1 MVTSMPPEP
10 STTCANCAGAL
21 PSPDELGASFDGNT
35 LCPAC
40 AAELERNADGGLE
53 QSPGEPDAHN
63 AEKVAAKRDL
73 GIRISLF
80 SPLLWAVSFEFE
92 MLVALAA
99 ALAMYRYNFF
109 WGRGDHPL
117 SYYLRLPFAQEFCYA
132 LLAPFV
138 FVAGL
143 RWPIERHNWPKR
155 SLLFFLGGLA
165 FSVVH
170 VAIRGLL
177 SPVYDPRT
185 QTYFH
190 AIYNA
195 HTHTFEL
202 HWLAF
207 QVLFAFNIVDDLVSV
222 YVPILVIAHAVCYYK
237 SWRER
242 ELRASQLEAQLS
254 KAYLRSLKSQLQP
267 HFLFNTLHS
276 ISSLM
281 HSDLGAAEKMIARLS
296 ELLRM
301 SLEDGAAQTTT
312 LSRELE
318 FVTAY
323 LDIEKVRFS
332 DRMKVT
338 FDIAPGTLDA
348 EVPHLML
355 QPLVENAVKHGVARR
370 TAGGEIAISA
380 TRDEGRLLIR
390 VRDNGPDLNGASGG
404 MAPTGGVGLRATRE
418 RLDRLYG
425 TNQQFSLAALPDGG
439 VEARVTLPFRSE
451 ARP

>member
-1 MVTSMPPEP
+1 M
-10 STTCANCAGAL
+10 
-21 PSPDELGASFDGNT
+21 
-35 LCPAC
+35 
-40 AAELERNADGGLE
+40 
-53 QSPGEPDAHN
+53 
-63 AEKVAAKRDL
+63 
-73 GIRISLF
+73 GIRMSLR

-92 MLVALAA
+92 MLVAIAA

-109 WGRGDHPL
+109 WDRTANTL
-117 SYYLRLPFAQEFCYA
+117 SYYLRVPFIQEFCYA

-143 RWPIERHNWPKR
+143 RWPIQLRNWKKR

-195 HTHTFEL
+195 KTHSFQVE
-202 HWLAF
+202 WLAF
-207 QVLFAFNIVDDLVSV
+207 KVLFAFNVVDDIVSV
-222 YVPILVIAHAVCYYK
+222 YVPILMIAHAVCYYK

-242 ELRASQLEAQLS
+242 ELRASQLEAQLT

-281 HSDLGAAEKMIARLS
+281 HSDLRAAEKMIARLS

-301 SLEDGAAQTTT
+301 SLEDGAAQMTT

-318 FVTAY
+318 FVSAY
-323 LDIEKVRFS
+323 LDIEKVRFA

-338 FDIAPGTLDA
+338 FDIASGTLDA
-348 EVPHLML
+348 EIPHLVL
-355 QPLVENAVKHGVARR
+355 QPLVENAVKHGVSRR
-370 TAGGEIAISA
+370 TTGGEIAISA
-380 TRDEGRLLIR
+380 RQGEGRLVIR
-390 VRDNGPDLNGASGG
+390 IRDNGPDRDGGNGGL
-404 MAPTGGVGLRATRE
+404 APTGGVGLRATRE
-418 RLDRLYG
+418 RLNRIYG
-425 TNQQFSLAALPDGG
+425 AQQDFNLTTLPDGG
-439 VEARVTLPFRSE
+439 AEARITLPFRLD

>member
-1 MVTSMPPEP
+1 MVVEPNPVCAKCAVALPRDTCVNIDGSRFCPTCAAEVQKLSPPSELACPPPPEQ
-10 STTCANCAGAL
+10 
-21 PSPDELGASFDGNT
+21 ELGAA
-35 LCPAC
+35 P
-40 AAELERNADGGLE
+40 
-53 QSPGEPDAHN
+53 
-63 AEKVAAKRDL
+63 AKRDL
-73 GIRISLF
+73 GIQVSLR

-99 ALAMYRYNFF
+99 ALAMYRYNYF
-109 WGRGDHPL
+109 WGRASTL
-117 SYYLRLPFAQEFCYA
+117 SAALRLPFVQEFSYA

-143 RWPIERHNWPKR
+143 RWPIQRHNWPKR
-155 SLLFFLGGLA
+155 SLLFSLGGMA
-165 FSVVH
+165 FAIAH

-177 SPVYDPRT
+177 YPIYDPRT
-185 QTYFH
+185 QTYSH

-195 HTHTFEL
+195 QTHSF
-202 HWLAF
+202 HFNWLPF
-207 QVLFAFNIVDDLVSV
+207 KVLFAVNVVDDIVSV
-222 YVPILVIAHAVCYYK
+222 YVPILVIAHAVCYYM

-242 ELRASQLEAQLS
+242 ELRGSQLEAQLT

-281 HSDLGAAEKMIARLS
+281 HTDLGAAEKMIARLS

-301 SLEDGAAQTTT
+301 SLEDGAAQMTT

-323 LDIEKVRFS
+323 LDIEKVRFA
-332 DRMKVT
+332 DRLRVT
-338 FDIAPGTLDA
+338 FNIAPGTLDA

-380 TRDEGRLLIR
+380 SREENRLNIR
-390 VRDNGPDLNGASGG
+390 VRDNGPDSNGGNG
-404 MAPTGGVGLRATRE
+404 DVAPTGGVGLRATRE
-418 RLDRLYG
+418 RLSRLYG
-425 TNQQFSLAALPDGG
+425 NDQDLDLANLPDGG
-439 VEARVTLPFRSE
+439 VEARVTLPFRLDP
-451 ARP
+451 RPYY